1 MTIGIEPTYP
11 ATGYG
16 YIELTGEPD
25 EGVYRVAR
33 FKEKPELEEAKRL
46 LARGN
51 HLWNAGIFVWK
62 AIDIINALEK
72 YLPDVA
78 VHFAEI
84 RTYGEPGEAEDA
96 AAAYR
101 RCPSISIDYGV
112 LEKAD
117 NVVVLPGSFGWDDI
131 GTWSGLER
139 YMKEHRETG
148 SEEQTL
154 FLDGSEGTF
163 VRETTKGKKVVVN
176 GLEDFLI
183 VDTPDMLFIAPK
195 GDEAYLTEL
204 IRKYP
209 KETGVE

>member
-1 MTIGIEPTYP
+1 MSPTRR
-11 ATGYG
+11 
-16 YIELTGEPD
+16 
-25 EGVYRVAR
+25 GVYRVAR
-33 FKEKPELEEAKRL
+33 FKEKPDLEEAERL

-84 RTYGEPGEAEDA
+84 ETYGEPGEAEDA
-96 AAAYR
+96 ADAYR
-101 RCPSISIDYGV
+101 SCPSISIDYGV
-112 LEKAD
+112 LERAD

-139 YMKEHRETG
+139 YMSEHKGER
-148 SEEQTL
+148 SEPQTL
-154 FLDGSEGTF
+154 FLDESEGTF
-163 VRETTKGKKVVVN
+163 VRETTPRKKVVVN

-183 VDTPDMLFIAPK
+183 VDTPDLLFIAPK
-195 GDEAYLTEL
+195 GDEARLTEL
-204 IRKYP
+204 LRKYP

>member
-1 MTIGIEPTYP
+1 M
-11 ATGYG
+11 
-16 YIELTGEPD
+16 
-25 EGVYRVAR
+25 
-33 FKEKPELEEAKRL
+33 
-46 LARGN
+46 
-51 HLWNAGIFVWK
+51 
-62 AIDIINALEK
+62 
-72 YLPDVA
+72 
-78 VHFAEI
+78 
-84 RTYGEPGEAEDA
+84 
-96 AAAYR
+96 
-101 RCPSISIDYGV
+101 

-148 SEEQTL
+148 GDEQTL

-176 GLEDFLI
+176 GLEDFLV